1 MTTIETLGVKLG
13 ADASEM
19 DEVFKKA
26 LLGMTQFQREAERV
40 GQKVTN
46 VGGWIKSLIPAAL
59 VTNAIREYGQQEQA
73 VVEVTA
79 ALSRQ
84 GKQIEIV
91 LPKLREFSELIQKNT
106 QYADEFVLSQMAYGM
121 NLGISA
127 DNIEDVTK
135 AAIGL
140 AKITRGD
147 LSSGMMMVTRAGFG
161 HTEVLRRYGIFLSDD
176 MSKTEKFNEL
186 IRKGL
191 EAYPMAEK
199 EAGSLTNQMTRM
211 KNAIGELNE
220 TFGELIVK
228 QFDLPGK
235 IEATRRAME
244 KLNNVFQNAPSG
256 LKSAMGWTA
265 IVGAGAPVALKT
277 AGQGIRDVTS
287 VALAASL
294 MTRGAGAAF
303 SSMST
308 MGTSVGMAA
317 RGALTVEGMTQ
328 GAVVASLLGFRK
340 SVDAAAGAGA
350 SFASRLLPF
359 VGALALYAGG
369 IGLAAAG
376 GYAAGSLIDAG
387 ANKIGLGSDA
397 IGKGLGNMITPLKDA
412 DQYLGM
418 SGEEAKKRRLSMEQT
433 GWKGWTPDRMPANQK
448 KNYTQGQ
455 TALDEM
461 AKEAAKQI
469 EEMMWELAKGL
480 AKPSERSQML
490 VKELDKLNKELSG
503 LDKTSDKYRKTLG
516 DINKIILE
524 QAKEKEDERKGRM
537 GYKDSIVQDL
547 LGRNSVSMADKLSML
562 GNRRSELQNELKTST
577 GSERWS
583 LQEQLK
589 QVVMQTAS
597 IMDKGEGAKKQ
608 YAGAMLYGS
617 AEAYHAE
624 LSGKTTNA
632 KLEQNTGNMVKL
644 NTKTNALIGQ
654 LVQIAL
660 GKAPTES
667 LGDFLYNE

>member
-1 MTTIETLGVKLG
+1 MNTIETLGVKLG

-84 GKQIEIV
+84 GKQIDVV
-91 LPKLREFSELIQKNT
+91 LPKLKEFSELIQKNT

-176 MSKTEKFNEL
+176 MSKTQKFNEL
-186 IRKGL
+186 IRIGIG
-191 EAYPMAEK
+191 AYPLAEK

-220 TFGELIVK
+220 TFGELITK

-235 IEATRRAME
+235 IESTRRAME
-244 KLNNVFQNAPSG
+244 KLNNVFQNAPPG

-265 IVGAGAPVALKT
+265 VVGAGAPIALKT
-277 AGQGIRDVTS
+277 AGQGIRDIST
-287 VALAASL
+287 VATAGALL
-294 MTRGAGAAF
+294 TRGAGSAF
-303 SSMST
+303 SSMSS

-359 VGALALYAGG
+359 IGALALYTGG
-369 IGLAAAG
+369 IGIAAAG
-376 GYAAGSLIDAG
+376 GVAAGMGIDYL
-387 ANKIGLGSDA
+387 ANKAGVGSDA

-412 DQYLGM
+412 DQYMGM
-418 SGEEAKKRRLSMEQT
+418 TGEEAKARRRSYEQT
-433 GWKGWTPDRMPANQK
+433 GWKGWTPDRMPANQL
-448 KNYTQGQ
+448 KNYTTGQ
-455 TALDEM
+455 TALTEIE
-461 AKEAAKQI
+461 KEAAKAI
-469 EEMMWELAKGL
+469 RDMMWELDKGL
-480 AKPSERSQML
+480 ALPSERSAML
-490 VKELDKLNKELSG
+490 VIELQNLNKELIG
-503 LDKTSDKYRKTLG
+503 LDKSSDKYRKVLG
-516 DINKIILE
+516 DINKITLE
-524 QAKEKEDERKGRM
+524 QAKEKEDERKGKM
-537 GYKDSIVQDL
+537 GYRDSIVQDL
-547 LGRNSVSMADKLSML
+547 LGRNSVSMQDKLTML

-577 GSERWS
+577 GSERFS
-583 LQEQLK
+583 IMEQLK
-589 QVVMQTAS
+589 QVVSQTAS

-617 AEAYHAE
+617 AEAYHSE
-624 LSGKTTNA
+624 LSGRTTNA
-632 KLEQNTGNMVKL
+632 KLEQNTGTMIKL
-644 NTKTNALIGQ
+644 MTRTNELTNQ
-654 LVQIAL
+654 LVQVAL
-660 GKAPTES
+660 GKADPES